1 MVIRRDLA
9 RSKIKMKNNN
19 LQKGSGLVEI
29 LVAVFVFSIVLSSLI
44 TASNMYLSGASDNLK
59 SAKAAY
65 LAQEGIEALKIIRDT
80 NWTTISALTDNANYY
95 LYFDTSSTTN
105 NTWKAT
111 STMSYATVDSIF
123 TRSFKLN
130 SVYRDANGRIQSSGT
145 LDNNTEKVTVSV
157 SWQSKSTTTTKYLST
172 YITKIF

>member
-1 MVIRRDLA
+1 MI
-9 RSKIKMKNNN
+9 KINFK
-19 LQKGSGLVEI
+19 KGSGLVEI
-29 LVAVFVFSIVLSSLI
+29 LVAVFVFSVILSSLI
-44 TASNMYLSGASDNLK
+44 FTSSAYLSGAGDNLK
-59 SAKAAY
+59 SAKGAY
-65 LAQEGIEALKIIRDT
+65 IAQEGIEAVKIIRDT
-80 NWTTISALTDNANYY
+80 NWNTISALTDNTNYY

-111 STMSYATVDSIF
+111 STVSYATVDSNF

-157 SWQSKSTTTTKYLST
+157 SWISKATTTIKTLST
-172 YITKIF
+172 YITNLL

>member
-111 STMSYATVDSIF
+111 STMSYA
-123 TRSFKLN
+123 
-130 SVYRDANGRIQSSGT
+130 
-145 LDNNTEKVTVSV
+145 
-157 SWQSKSTTTTKYLST
+157 
-172 YITKIF
+172 

>member
-1 MVIRRDLA
+1 MI
-9 RSKIKMKNNN
+9 KINFK
-19 LQKGSGLVEI
+19 KGSGLVEI
-29 LVAVFVFSIVLSSLI
+29 LVAVFVFSVILSSLI
-44 TASNMYLSGASDNLK
+44 FTSSAYLSGAGDNLK
-59 SAKAAY
+59 SAKGAY
-65 LAQEGIEALKIIRDT
+65 IAQEGIEAVKIIRDT
-80 NWTTISALTDNANYY
+80 NWNTISALTDNTNYY

-111 STMSYATVDSIF
+111 STVSYATVDSNF

-157 SWQSKSTTTTKYLST
+157 SWKSKATTTIKTLST
-172 YITKIF
+172 YITNLL